1 MKRATRDRLPALVE
15 REGAHRMSG
24 DRRGPLSHG
33 RTCEARK
40 TTPEERRS
48 TSPPSDEAEAN
59 EHADAA
65 ATMSDVRETQDNL
78 RSNEPKRR
86 TALVAREVARY
97 KVDIAALSDTRFSE
111 QGQLEEGGNF
121 ATIASVFA
129 PAPDDRPD
137 EARNKFYEDLH
148 AFLAPV
154 SKEYKLI
161 VLDDFKAIVGTD
173 HAAWRGVL
181 GPHGLD
187 GTNGNRLL
195 LLLTCAEHRL
205 ILKNTCFHLPMREK
219 WCKLRDTAHS
229 TAPAVLGHARRR
241 HQDRHNDNDV
251 TISNLLDKNN
261 RLHKA
266 FVGRPT
272 DDNKAAYCRSHR
284 LVRQWLREIQHAWTT
299 RMAEDIQ
306 HYADRDEWKDF
317 FFAIKAVYGP
327 TAKANAPLLSA
338 DGITL
343 LNDGYKFFRDG
354 SSTADPSST
363 APLPPTTFLWPV
375 CREWRPTST
384 SISGQLS
391 AKPSGPCSSSPTG
404 KRADRMR
411 SRRWSLMDAY
421 RDERPGIHIAYRTN
435 GHLLNQRRMHFQT
448 RVFTTIVHGLLLADD
463 CVLKTTSEE
472 DMQRSMDLFSTAC
485 ENFDL
490 VINTQKTVV
499 MHQPPPNTAFSPKA
513 PQISVNVTQLPC
525 CWTYIVTNVPGSA
538 SPT

>member
-1 MKRATRDRLPALVE
+1 MDHQT
-15 REGAHRMSG
+15 
-24 DRRGPLSHG
+24 RRGSAWY
-33 RTCEARK
+33 E
-40 TTPEERRS
+40 TT
-48 TSPPSDEAEAN
+48 
-59 EHADAA
+59 
-65 ATMSDVRETQDNL
+65 

-111 QGQLEEGGNF
+111 QGQLEE
-121 ATIASVFA
+121 
-129 PAPDDRPD
+129 
-137 EARNKFYEDLH
+137 
-148 AFLAPV
+148 
-154 SKEYKLI
+154 
-161 VLDDFKAIVGTD
+161 
-173 HAAWRGVL
+173 
-181 GPHGLD
+181 
-187 GTNGNRLL
+187 
-195 LLLTCAEHRL
+195 
-205 ILKNTCFHLPMREK
+205 
-219 WCKLRDTAHS
+219 
-229 TAPAVLGHARRR
+229 
-241 HQDRHNDNDV
+241 DRHNDNDV

-411 SRRWSLMDAY
+411 SRRWS
-421 RDERPGIHIAYRTN
+421 
-435 GHLLNQRRMHFQT
+435 
-448 RVFTTIVHGLLLADD
+448 V
-463 CVLKTTSEE
+463 
-472 DMQRSMDLFSTAC
+472 STVA
-485 ENFDL
+485 
-490 VINTQKTVV
+490 
-499 MHQPPPNTAFSPKA
+499 PNSW
-513 PQISVNVTQLPC
+513 I
-525 CWTYIVTNVPGSA
+525 I
-538 SPT
+538 